1 VVAAAAAAI
10 GGSAVVVVAAGVA
23 GDLDAEEPAWFSPVD
38 CCWRV
43 MFIDNT
49 VAGLRSM

>member
-10 GGSAVVVVAAGVA
+10 GGSVA